1 MSGLESQLKEKAT
14 VDESSLI
21 HELKDKLNQQN
32 TKFEELERENE
43 DLLVLMGKGNGNK
56 RERNIL
62 ISFKGDQDLQ
72 IKKYKDRLRGLGQT
86 VSDSEEEEE

>member
-1 MSGLESQLKEKAT
+1 MSELESQLKEKAA

-43 DLLVLMGKGNGNK
+43 DLLVLMGK
-56 RERNIL
+56 EMEI
-62 ISFKGDQDLQ
+62 KGKGIYLYHLKV
-72 IKKYKDRLRGLGQT
+72 IKICK
-86 VSDSEEEEE
+86 